1 MTIED
6 ANCCLVGRRAEG
18 RITLLSQELADGG
31 RAVFVVC
38 ETDAAETFRILEGLG
53 EEWEAIEGATNITE
67 LLGVCLARGVEYVC
81 LDPPTAF
88 FARGDA
94 EEGPGLVPLEAFVDH
109 LLDDR
114 EGS

>member
-6 ANCCLVGRRAEG
+6 ANCCLVGRRAED

-31 RAVFVVC
+31 RAALVFC

-53 EEWEAIEGATNITE
+53 EEWEVIEGATDITE
-67 LLGVCLARGVEYVC
+67 LLGVCLATGVEYVC
-81 LDPPTAF
+81 LDPPTALT
-88 FARGDA
+88 RGDA
-94 EEGPGLVPLEAFVDH
+94 EEEPGLAPLKAFVDH